1 MTAGAVDRYSAEYLD
16 RIADGLYSSVLSD
29 ILDDL
34 GHRHQV
40 MWPEVCPLYAGAR
53 VAGRAATML
62 VVVVSELPAQPYRL
76 LMDLLDDLRPGE
88 VVVAGVQ
95 GRHTRAAVWGELL
108 STHTRARGGRGAVLD
123 GLSRDAWAIED
134 MRFPVFA
141 TGVTPADSR
150 GRLEVAAIRSSI
162 PVGGVAVA
170 DGDLVLADRDG
181 CVVVPAA
188 IEDEVLA
195 RAFDKVAGENTIRDI
210 LRQGA
215 SIRKVFEEHGIL

>member
-1 MTAGAVDRYSAEYLD
+1 MTAGAVDRYATGYLD

-40 MWPEVCPLYAGAR
+40 MWPEVRPLYPGAK

-62 VVVVSELPAQPYRL
+62 VAAVSELPARPYRL

-95 GRHTRAAVWGELL
+95 GHTRAAVWGELL
-108 STHTRARGGRGAVLD
+108 STHSRARGGRGAILD
-123 GLSRDAWAIED
+123 GLGRDAWGIED

-141 TGVTPADSR
+141 TGVSPADSR
-150 GRLEVAAIRSSI
+150 GRLEVVAIRGSI

-188 IEDEVLA
+188 VEDEVVA
-195 RAFDKVAGENTIRDI
+195 RAFEKVAGENTIRDI
-210 LRQGA
+210 LREGA

>member
-1 MTAGAVDRYSAEYLD
+1 MTAQVVDRYSAEYLD
-16 RIADGLYSSVLSD
+16 RIAGSLHSSVLSD

-34 GHRHQV
+34 GHRHRV
-40 MWPEVCPLYAGAR
+40 MWPEVRPLYPGAK

-62 VVVVSELPAQPYRL
+62 VVAVSGLPAHPYRM
-76 LMDLLDDLRPGE
+76 LMDLLDDIRPGE

-95 GRHTRAAVWGELL
+95 GHTRAAVWGELL

-123 GLSRDAWAIED
+123 GLSRDTWGIED

-141 TGVTPADSR
+141 TGATPADSR
-150 GRLEVAAIRSSI
+150 GRLEAIAIRSPI
-162 PVGGVAVA
+162 PVGGVVVA
-170 DGDLVLADRDG
+170 DGDLVLADGDG

-188 IEDEVLA
+188 VEDEVVG
-195 RAFDKVAGENTIRDI
+195 RAFEKVANENMIRDI
-210 LRQGA
+210 LREGA